1 MDIDDK
7 DFVPRTSDGT
17 TAGQY
22 LRRLRKA
29 PSIGGGFERGRSVA
43 APEATPDLS
52 GDDVDALVDRLE
64 QKLKTGGSQKDD
76 LVTKRAVIIA
86 EGKNALK
93 KLSTEG
99 ADADL
104 TETEQFGTEAV
115 IIASGERPTLSVE
128 SGVLDLEDAE
138 LGQWDQITRDWQDRI
153 ETIAK
158 SVGRIDLAGRHMGTG
173 WVCADGRVM
182 TNRHVLQVIADH
194 NTDDGWK
201 LKDDVTICFD
211 GANRFA
217 ITPEIVFGGAPAAPQ
232 RSVDFA
238 HIDAAIL
245 TCDTGGAVAFPEPLT
260 METKKSWIV
269 EARNVYAMGFPA
281 KPRPHQ
287 EKFAVLMEIFQMEFG
302 VKRYAPGEIDTNLG
316 GIPSDPNDTVFAHDC
331 STLAGNSGS
340 PMVDLGNEGRAVVG
354 LHFAGLARHGNF
366 AHSVAALKEHME
378 KIGAAFV

>member
-7 DFVPRTSDGT
+7 EFVPRTSDGT

-29 PSIGGGFERGRSVA
+29 PSVGGGFERGRSVA

-158 SVGRIDLAGRHMGTG
+158 SVGRIDLAGRH
-173 WVCADGRVM
+173 
-182 TNRHVLQVIADH
+182 HSLLQWQALLHI
-194 NTDDGWK
+194 
-201 LKDDVTICFD
+201 
-211 GANRFA
+211 
-217 ITPEIVFGGAPAAPQ
+217 PQ
-232 RSVDFA
+232 
-238 HIDAAIL
+238 H
-245 TCDTGGAVAFPEPLT
+245 
-260 METKKSWIV
+260 
-269 EARNVYAMGFPA
+269 
-281 KPRPHQ
+281 
-287 EKFAVLMEIFQMEFG
+287 
-302 VKRYAPGEIDTNLG
+302 
-316 GIPSDPNDTVFAHDC
+316 
-331 STLAGNSGS
+331 
-340 PMVDLGNEGRAVVG
+340 
-354 LHFAGLARHGNF
+354 
-366 AHSVAALKEHME
+366 
-378 KIGAAFV
+378 